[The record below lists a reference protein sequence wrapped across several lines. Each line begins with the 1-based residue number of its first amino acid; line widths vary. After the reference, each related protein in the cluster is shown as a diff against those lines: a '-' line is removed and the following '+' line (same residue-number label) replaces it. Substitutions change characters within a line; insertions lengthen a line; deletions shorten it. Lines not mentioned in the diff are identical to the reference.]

1 VNVNNPHRKV
11 VLFPLKS
18 LRYHNSSDCKR
29 TVPGSIGAKELGE
42 CVTAPAM
49 LMSEETYF
57 LMLGKSLHPDVKKQD
72 PNNSRTAKIFK
83 ALGMLLRMMK

>member
-1 VNVNNPHRKV
+1 
-11 VLFPLKS
+11 
-18 LRYHNSSDCKR
+18 
-29 TVPGSIGAKELGE
+29 
-42 CVTAPAM
+42 M

-83 ALGMLLRMMK
+83 ALGMLLRMRK

>member
-1 VNVNNPHRKV
+1 MNVKSPHRKV

-29 TVPGSIGAKELGE
+29 RVPGSIGAKELGE

-83 ALGMLLRMMK
+83 VLDMLLLIIK